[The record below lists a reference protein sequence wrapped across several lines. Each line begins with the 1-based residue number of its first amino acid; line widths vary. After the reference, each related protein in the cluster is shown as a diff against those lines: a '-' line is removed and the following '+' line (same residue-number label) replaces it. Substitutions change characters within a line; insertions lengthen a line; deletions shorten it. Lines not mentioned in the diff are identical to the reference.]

1 MLHSEKL
8 KEHLD
13 FLESQG
19 DKTSR
24 LKNAAMAIHILNT
37 TIRVRNETK
46 DMFEIFDDIAVCKR
60 AIDCLMEDINY
71 DVYTDED

>member
-37 TIRVRNETK
+37 TINVRNETK
-46 DMFEIFDDIAVCKR
+46 DVFEIFDDIDVCKR